1 MPKRLIAIVLMLL
14 AGLVQAGAYDDILA
28 AAENGENATVIGLL
42 QRGMDVNTTDRA
54 GTTLLMMAART
65 GNVRLMEML
74 LANRAGINRRNQHG
88 DTALMLAAI
97 NAKSPAVQL
106 LLVIGAELETSGW
119 TALHYAVFGGSAETL
134 AMLIENKAKLDSRAP
149 NGQTALMLAAK
160 LGKLDLVKLLIDA
173 DADMDLADYDG
184 DTALRL
190 ARKAGNNEIASY
202 LRQVGAVE

>member
-1 MPKRLIAIVLMLL
+1 
-14 AGLVQAGAYDDILA
+14 
-28 AAENGENATVIGLL
+28 
-42 QRGMDVNTTDRA
+42 
-54 GTTLLMMAART
+54 
-65 GNVRLMEML
+65 MEML

-88 DTALMLAAI
+88 DTALMLATI

-106 LLVIGAELETSGW
+106 LLVIGADLETSGW
-119 TALHYAVFGGSAETL
+119 TALHYAVFGGSPEIL
-134 AMLIENKAKLDSRAP
+134 AMLLEKNAKLDSRAP

-184 DTALRL
+184 DTAMRL
-190 ARKAGNNEIASY
+190 ARKAGNSEIASY